1 MFTGRRPRAF
11 QVLLCCTASL
21 LQGYRLAQDLAL
33 WPLRNSAISA
43 FESVLKRRDRRVTA
57 EKTLLTPA
65 RLR

>member
-43 FESVLKRRDRRVTA
+43 FESVLKRRDRRV
-57 EKTLLTPA
+57 
-65 RLR
+65 